1 MDCEIHR
8 LAPLRRQHEFDPGAE
23 HRAGAGHGRSLRP
36 QDVPVQP
43 AHRQPAPT
51 GGTDPAVEAAALAG
65 GVTGTHRR
73 SQSRGRKE
81 NLRGEVPR
89 LPPRSTG
96 IAGGRGNRP
105 EPRQQLR
112 AARGQNAVSGSRG
125 AYSEGSQGT
134 SISGRRDQQGRTGGH
149 GRESRNL
156 AGHRQVHGANAVGD
170 LGDRAVPAQRL
181 RAHALPPAPSG
192 PAAAEIPGRESG
204 VRSRK
209 SGLPDDGF
217 RAGRLGVRHQ
227 PAREQQH
234 RPRGRAF
241 RHDAAGGAKSRAAG
255 VFEDAIA
262 SYSSRRASTGS
273 RRAVFLAGQ
282 IPKNKPTPTETTM
295 PMIAAQAGTEA
306 GSDLK
311 TSLLTK
317 EIIHPKMIPA
327 RPPRLVS
334 KEASRRNCSR
344 MSPRLAPMALRMPIS
359 WVRSVTD
366 TSMMFMTPMPPTS
379 KPMELRTIITRNV
392 MAVIWRKSATI

>member
-170 LGDRAVPAQRL
+170 LATAPYLHNASVPTLYHLLHPDQRPQKFL
-181 RAHALPPAPSG
+181 VGNREFDPEKVGYQTTASG
-192 PAAAEIPGRESG
+192 PDVWEFDTSQPGNSNIGHAGERFGTTLPEEQKAALLE
-204 VRSRK
+204 
-209 SGLPDDGF
+209 
-217 RAGRLGVRHQ
+217 
-227 PAREQQH
+227 
-234 RPRGRAF
+234 
-241 RHDAAGGAKSRAAG
+241 
-255 VFEDAIA
+255 
-262 SYSSRRASTGS
+262 Y
-273 RRAVFLAGQ
+273 
-282 IPKNKPTPTETTM
+282 
-295 PMIAAQAGTEA
+295 
-306 GSDLK
+306 LK
-311 TSLLTK
+311 TL
-317 EIIHPKMIPA
+317 
-327 RPPRLVS
+327 
-334 KEASRRNCSR
+334 
-344 MSPRLAPMALRMPIS
+344 
-359 WVRSVTD
+359 
-366 TSMMFMTPMPPTS
+366 
-379 KPMELRTIITRNV
+379 
-392 MAVIWRKSATI
+392 